1 MTGSHKVVGS
11 IPISSTKGF
20 KGLGSWDFPAA
31 FLLLSMYVNRSEA
44 AVAMKQPVESLS
56 TEVSMVTGPFP
67 FLTMMY
73 KLSSS

>member
-1 MTGSHKVVGS
+1 
-11 IPISSTKGF
+11 
-20 KGLGSWDFPAA
+20 
-31 FLLLSMYVNRSEA
+31 LSMYVNRSEA